1 MSTTEPPITRLNRFE
16 QRFGNRF
23 VLGLLAAG
31 ALAVFQFLS
40 AVDGLSGELHL
51 DNRAGGSITDL
62 SFNLTAPRAPNAD
75 RVTEIVRDWKDHD
88 CALRRET
95 ASSTRTDDEPTAEG
109 VAAAA
114 KTTCARLADPPR
126 NVDISNGR
134 ELTGAFA
141 AVDSF
146 LFVPLYALAL
156 WSLILVRRR
165 QPTGAGQDSVE
176 QAYRTLTGQRSLETA
191 LGVTIVADVAENI
204 ATYTAVDAVFKSRS
218 ASAAANLAW
227 GAGLVKWAALLV
239 VVLPLAAAALA
250 WLRKNTRTLVDFAP
264 QIVLALIFVLAVRN
278 AQAVDV
284 VRGWDLVRWLWAG
297 VLTALFSFVLA
308 ACALGSSTDR
318 DARGSVDVVS
328 GRTRFAAGVGIG
340 LLGVPVATSDAPGL
354 SIPFFLLAVVYLASC
369 FLEKT
374 VGDAERRATPPT
386 TISAGA
392 TAGATVLHR
401 RVASLVAVVPL
412 VALWST
418 VITTNA
424 SSAVFNRFSSLPSA
438 MTTGTGWDVLWGSF
452 LLLATVAFLWAL
464 RRALEW
470 VEPSPTRR
478 RITLLGTLAVLL
490 SALLTVMADRSTFES
505 TRSIG
510 AVGVLALFLSVIAWS
525 IRALNALGSR
535 AMRSPSSRAWAL
547 PASLR
552 ILRIHRPP
560 LVSGIVAWALLA
572 GLLDPG
578 GFHNARRI
586 SASGDDGRGQPIAE
600 VASRWEP
607 RPTPSGDV
615 PMLSVSASGGGIR
628 AAYWTAAVLDCVF
641 ERDFAGTDPCGAPAG
656 IDVMEA
662 RRSRFVV
669 SSGISG
675 GSLGLVTY
683 NAHILTPDERPRWY
697 RYLLDDD
704 FLSPTLSRFLF
715 IDVPNT
721 FVRRSDVDDR
731 AAVLEQSWERAW
743 PGRTTSAL
751 ARGFLATQAL
761 PRQPLTILNGFA
773 VDSACRVAISRLDTN
788 GRRGPEDC
796 GRIDNEPVAPGEPA
810 KGTDVAAALDAT
822 SDLTDFLCRDE
833 DIRLST
839 AALLSA
845 RFPFVSPSGRL
856 ETCKAGDG
864 TTFVVDGGYRDTSAA
879 STLTE
884 LWSKALADKAAPP
897 ALPIF
902 LQIDNGYD
910 LAKAQQQ
917 DKRPNELAVPFRG
930 QQRAPGGIATAARQS
945 AERLFDPYFFRITT
959 KAHPGG
965 EAPLGWVLSDA
976 SQQDLDDQLLL
987 NRNVIAKLRCV
998 LDRGRQCELVAHPAP
1013 EARA

>member
-1 MSTTEPPITRLNRFE
+1 MSTTYSPITQLNRFE
-16 QRFGNRF
+16 QRVGNRF
-23 VLGLLAAG
+23 VLGLLAAA

-62 SFNLTAPRAPNAD
+62 SFNLTAPRAPNTD

-95 ASSTRTDDEPTAEG
+95 AASTRGEDEPTAEG

-141 AVDSF
+141 AVDTF

-176 QAYRTLTGQRSLETA
+176 QAYRTLTGQRSLEVA
-191 LGVTIVADVAENI
+191 LGVAVAADVVENI
-204 ATYTAVDAVFKSRS
+204 AVYNAVDAVFNARS
-218 ASAAANLAW
+218 AAVAANLAW
-227 GAGLVKWAALLV
+227 VAGLVKWAALLV
-239 VVLPLAAAALA
+239 VVLPLVAAALA

-284 VRGWDLVRWLWAG
+284 VRGWDLVRWVWAG
-297 VLTALFSFVLA
+297 LLTTLFSFVLA
-308 ACALGSSTDR
+308 ACALSSSTDPT
-318 DARGSVDVVS
+318 ARGPVDVVA
-328 GRTRFAAGVGIG
+328 GRTRFAAGVAVG

-354 SIPFFLLAVVYLASC
+354 SIPFFLLAALYLASC

-374 VGDAERRATPPT
+374 VGDAEQSAATPGGGGVITDPNR
-386 TISAGA
+386 SA
-392 TAGATVLHR
+392 TPVLHR
-401 RVASLVAVVPL
+401 RVASLIAVVPL

-418 VITTNA
+418 VVTTNA

-438 MTTGTGWDVLWGSF
+438 LTTGTGWDVLWGTF
-452 LLLATVAFLWAL
+452 LLLVTVAFLWAL
-464 RRALEW
+464 RRGLEW

-478 RITLLGTLAVLL
+478 RITLLGSLAVLL

-586 SASGDDGRGQPIAE
+586 SASGVDGRGRSIAE

-607 RPTPSGDV
+607 RQTPSGDV

-656 IDVMEA
+656 IDVTEA

-697 RYLLDDD
+697 RDLLDDD
-704 FLSPTLSRFLF
+704 FLSPTLARFLF

-731 AAVLEQSWERAW
+731 AAVLEQAWERAW

-751 ARGFLATQAL
+751 ARGFLATQTNS
-761 PRQPLTILNGFA
+761 RQPLTILNGFA

-796 GRIDNEPVAPGEPA
+796 GRIDNEPVAPGEPTN
-810 KGTDVAAALDAT
+810 GEDVAAALDAT
-822 SDLTDFLCRDE
+822 SDLTDFLCPDE

-884 LWSKALADKAAPP
+884 LWSKALAHKTAAP

-917 DKRPNELAVPFRG
+917 DKRPNELAVPLRG

-1013 EARA
+1013 